1 MRYFSS
7 LLLFVFLVFTCG
19 CTTQL
24 EKDTAALQ
32 GTWSFSFMEKE
43 GASSRRHK
51 TEAIRL
57 VISGNQ
63 FTVLE
68 NGRVIDTGSYTLVI
82 KEKKLSYINVRFQ
95 NKKIAGTY
103 AFFGE
108 NWVAFFVNIHNGD
121 FDFTAFNNSESW
133 YTDAAQNGVEVAM
146 LQRVIQ

>member
-1 MRYFSS
+1 MKYFSS
-7 LLLFVFLVFTCG
+7 LLVFLFLVFASG
-19 CTTQL
+19 CATQL

-32 GTWSFSFMEKE
+32 GTWLFSFMEKE
-43 GASSRRHK
+43 GAASRRYK

-68 NGRVIDTGSYTLVI
+68 NGRVIGTGTYALVI
-82 KEKKLSYINVRFQ
+82 NERKLSYINARFQ
-95 NKKIAGTY
+95 NKKAAGTY

-108 NWVAFFVNIHNGD
+108 NWVAFFVNVHDGD
-121 FDFTAFNNSESW
+121 FVFATFNNSESW